1 MIAHLLLGAL
11 LFGTLTGLSIAAC
24 ERVAPLGE
32 RAGTVASE
40 GLRVFLCA
48 VAAVSGAT
56 LFAHEAPPQTLMA
69 LAILCAALSATCFL
83 TTLDVAVPP
92 VVPGTAL
99 AILIGSAL
107 VDGNVGPL
115 VSALATGSPFG
126 LTAIIARR
134 SGSDWR
140 DALVAALGG
149 ATFGLG
155 LGIFLAA
162 FACLTVVLARPYLAR
177 HRTNP
182 QPPPRFSSALAGF
195 FMLFLVGKLA
205 IS

>member
-1 MIAHLLLGAL
+1 LIAHLLLGAL
-11 LFGTLTGLSIAAC
+11 LFGTLVCLSIAAC

-40 GLRVFLCA
+40 GLRVFLS
-48 VAAVSGAT
+48 AAAAIIGAT
-56 LFAHEAPPQTLMA
+56 LFAHAAPAQTLVA
-69 LAILCAALSATCFL
+69 LAILCAALGATCFL

-107 VDGNVGPL
+107 VDGNFGPL
-115 VSALATGSPFG
+115 VSALATGSPFA
-126 LTAIIARR
+126 LTAITVRR
-134 SGSDWR
+134 NGSDWR

-149 ATFGLG
+149 AAFGLQ
-155 LGIFLAA
+155 LGFFVVG
-162 FACLTVVLARPYLAR
+162 FACLTIVIARPYLAR
-177 HRTNP
+177 HRTKP

-195 FMLFLVGKLA
+195 FMLFLLGRLA

>member
-1 MIAHLLLGAL
+1 LIAAPALGAV
-11 LFGTLTGLSIAAC
+11 LFGAIVWLSIAVC

-32 RAGTVASE
+32 RSGTVASE

-48 VAAVSGAT
+48 LAAIVGGT
-56 LFAHEAPPQTLMA
+56 LFAHAAPPQTLVA
-69 LAILCAALSATCFL
+69 LVILCAALGATCFL
-83 TTLDVAVPP
+83 TTLDVAVPA

-107 VDGNVGPL
+107 VDGNFGPL
-115 VSALATGSPFG
+115 VSALATGSPFAV
-126 LTAIIARR
+126 TAIFARR

-140 DALVAALGG
+140 DGLVAALGG
-149 ATFGLG
+149 AAFGLELG
-155 LGIFLAA
+155 LFLVG
-162 FACLTVVLARPYLAR
+162 FACLTIVIARPYIAR
-177 HRTNP
+177 HRTRP
-182 QPPPRFSSALAGF
+182 QPPPRFSSALAGY